1 MGSEL
6 FWNLEVQLNI
16 KLLLWGH
23 TVLLALAMNLGL
35 SLDQLV
41 DVLLEVKVRIYPL
54 LDVALNFQ
62 ELLVKLELVLV

>member
-1 MGSEL
+1 VGSEL